1 MEGLI
6 VSTLGRGGFDNTK
19 RAVYV
24 LLLNQYVYIGVTG
37 ASNNTGTSSPHK
49 RLSTHVTKNGST
61 KSAVWDNIFAGSLVS
76 EADLATRMISIH
88 LDSRLNVNAIEK
100 LCIYSFQERCEQ
112 NVLHNKREKKS
123 PSNLTAEEQEFAEEF
138 VEMIVRE
145 RQAWIDSNFG
155 ENTEA
160 AV

>member
-6 VSTLGRGGFDNTK
+6 VSTLGRGGFDDTK
-19 RAVYV
+19 RALYV

-37 ASNNTGTSSPHK
+37 TSNNTGVSSPHK
-49 RLSTHVTKNGST
+49 RLTTHIKKSGKT
-61 KSAVWDNIFAGSLVS
+61 KSAVWDNILAGNLVP
-76 EADLATRMISIH
+76 ETDLATRMISIH
-88 LDSRLNVNAIEK
+88 VDSQKNVNNIEK
-100 LCIYSFQERCEQ
+100 ACIHSFQDLCEPGI
-112 NVLHNKREKKS
+112 LLNKHQKTS
-123 PSNLTAEEQEFAEEF
+123 PDNLTAEEQSFAEEF